1 MRTGLRV
8 RGERGHPVVR
18 RAVIRYAVW
27 LRTQFAF
34 PIRVPIY
41 LLPGPVLVTMHGVE
55 GSASFFAPWDRREE
69 PFIRVATGD
78 YPQLRRERGRDNALA
93 AFLSSV
99 SHEVVHYRQWVET
112 GRTWERGVERRA
124 ITLVN
129 RYAATTD
136 HP

>member
-1 MRTGLRV
+1 M
-8 RGERGHPVVR
+8 VR